1 MKKILSILKSDG
13 FFGFCMFFIWCLPLL
28 MIPFNSNRTYKVS
41 NIEYKKKSESKKDE
55 WHSVP
60 HPVIVRH
67 K

>member
-13 FFGFCMFFIWCLPLL
+13 FFGFCMFFIWCLPLF
-28 MIPFNSNRTYKVS
+28 MIPFNPNRTYKVS
-41 NIEYKKKSESKKDE
+41 NIKCKEKSESKKDE

>member
-13 FFGFCMFFIWCLPLL
+13 FFGFCMFFIWCLPLF
-28 MIPFNSNRTYKVS
+28 MIPFNPNRTYKVS
-41 NIEYKKKSESKKDE
+41 NIKYKEKSESKKDE

>member
-1 MKKILSILKSDG
+1 
-13 FFGFCMFFIWCLPLL
+13 
-28 MIPFNSNRTYKVS
+28 MIPFNPNRTYKVS
-41 NIEYKKKSESKKDE
+41 NIEHKKKSESKKDE

>member
-1 MKKILSILKSDG
+1 
-13 FFGFCMFFIWCLPLL
+13 
-28 MIPFNSNRTYKVS
+28 MIPFNPNRTYKVS
-41 NIEYKKKSESKKDE
+41 NIKCKEKSESKKDE